1 MIRHKKLALVFA
13 GATLAVAQ
21 AASAAGIDAKAWT
34 GTWHLDSAKSK
45 WAAPGEE
52 QSETRTYSYAGGKL
66 TMKSTFKDAKGKETT
81 FSYSAAL
88 DGKPYPMVGNP
99 NGDSIVLTEVNPHAL
114 KATSSLK
121 GKAMVKT
128 DASVSADGKHLTL
141 KRTYVGMKGAP
152 TEVLE
157 FNR

>member
-1 MIRHKKLALVFA
+1 MIGHSKLALIFA
-13 GATLAVAQ
+13 AAAVAGTQ
-21 AASAAGIDAKAWT
+21 AVHAAGVDAKAWT
-34 GTWHLDSAKSK
+34 GTWHLDAAKSK
-45 WAAPGEE
+45 WTAAGKE

-66 TMKSTFKDAKGKETT
+66 TMKSTFKNAAGKETN

-88 DGKPYPMVGNP
+88 DGKFYPMVGNP
-99 NGDSIVLTEVNPHAL
+99 NGDSIALTRVSPNEL
-114 KATSSLK
+114 KATSRLH
-121 GKAMVKT
+121 GKPKVQT

-141 KRTYVGMKGAP
+141 KRTFVAMKGTP

>member
-1 MIRHKKLALVFA
+1 MIRYKKLALVFA
-13 GATLAVAQ
+13 GAALAITQ

-34 GTWHLDSAKSK
+34 GTWHLDAGGSK
-45 WAAPGEE
+45 WSTPGKE
-52 QSETRTYSYAGGKL
+52 QSETRTYSYAGDKL
-66 TMKSTFKDAKGKETT
+66 TMKATFKDGKGKVTT

-88 DGKPYPMVGNP
+88 DGKNYPMVGNP
-99 NGDSIVLTEVNPHAL
+99 NGDSIALTAVNAHAL

-121 GKAMVKT
+121 GKEMVKT

-141 KRTYVGMKGAP
+141 KRTYVGMKGSP
-152 TEVLE
+152 TETLV